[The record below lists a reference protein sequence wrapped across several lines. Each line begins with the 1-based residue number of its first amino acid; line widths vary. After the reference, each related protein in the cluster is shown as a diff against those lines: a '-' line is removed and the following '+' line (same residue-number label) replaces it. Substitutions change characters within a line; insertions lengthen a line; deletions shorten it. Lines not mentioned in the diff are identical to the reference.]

1 MAERARPRGRDQV
14 KWIRLT
20 CSGPLLASTWTAVDR
35 VNESQHSSALGGERE
50 HVVARVPRNVL
61 VASVPGWRLAW
72 SGRFFTPPLCTV
84 RGAKRPKRT
93 RFCSKIAR
101 SLAEHT
107 SHSSIRS
114 KASILAHRTASES
127 HAESHF
133 LMSQHHPERLD
144 RARSQGTRTDLSRG
158 RRPCRTLAR
167 APASPRPL

>member
-14 KWIRLT
+14 KWIRFT

-61 VASVPGWRLAW
+61 VASVRWVAW

-84 RGAKRPKRT
+84 RRRENGT
-93 RFCSKIAR
+93 RFYSKIAR